1 MTNDLLIWC
10 RDDSPHGEHWRQN
23 AFNGRDYCSGRPAPK
38 PEPADLLDEATRLAD
53 YLDTHPELVVGD
65 DDRRIVRALT
75 ERVQQAE
82 ADADGESNQADYY
95 WVGELERVERERDA
109 ARGKLDKVRDI
120 CDQANEGMPLVT
132 FGGHVQSHRINVDD
146 VLAILDEETGQRDTE
161 PMADTNERPDEHSR
175 VSTELGREEIRPWTL
190 DPERYVLE
198 FDGYEV
204 DLERMRTSAEA
215 LDWIFQVAGK
225 AWASDKAI
233 AGLIF
238 AIEGLLHPQESL
250 CSGGG
255 SKSMTEGEIRARI
268 DDHADEFTD

>member
-1 MTNDLLIWC
+1 MTD
-10 RDDSPHGEHWRQN
+10 
-23 AFNGRDYCSGRPAPK
+23 
-38 PEPADLLDEATRLAD
+38 DLLDEATRLAGD
-53 YLDTHPELVVGD
+53 YADYHHDYGMARVLNEL
-65 DDRRIVRALT
+65 IQ
-75 ERVQQAE
+75 RVQQAE
-82 ADADGESNQADYY
+82 ADVAEYAPILDRQ
-95 WVGELERVERERDA
+95 GELLTGAANALRGDPPPLTTWSHHDLPELAAE

-225 AWASDKAI
+225 AWASDKVI